1 MKNPYG
7 ELSQQFFIEME
18 NGNNYDYIVFTTKRN
33 CCSENCLVPKLVP
46 VSELKVGD
54 LIRTNVGD
62 QKLSKIIKTLNNFDR
77 DHYIKFAKNCF
88 NNNIP
93 SEDVFITSYHPLSIG
108 YFDVKDINNGVPD
121 PEQDEKVIVQI
132 SAGELVNK
140 LPGITE
146 VVEKSSKNYNLLFD
160 KHCSMNMSGLDV
172 VNMHPVGNDVYNNPT
187 LQDKDYQDPENATK
201 KQDKPFY
208 INYKNLLTYKPK
220 DMELAE
226 FLGKCFTANEKD
238 KFKFEKI
245 NPNHNRFRNKFNI
258 PKE

>member
-1 MKNPYG
+1 
-7 ELSQQFFIEME
+7 
-18 NGNNYDYIVFTTKRN
+18 
-33 CCSENCLVPKLVP
+33 P

-62 QKLSKIIKTLNNFDR
+62 QKLSKIISSMNISNR
-77 DHYIKFAKNCF
+77 GNYIKFAKNCF
-88 NNNIP
+88 KNNLP

-132 SAGELVNK
+132 AAGELVNK

-146 VVEKSSKNYNLLFD
+146 VVEKCSKNYNLIFD
-160 KHCSMNMSGLDV
+160 KHCSMNMSGLDL

-208 INYKNLLTYKPK
+208 LNYNDLLSYKPD